1 MRGEEEVDVDLRERE
16 KKPFFLLPSFLTR
29 KHGIF
34 LVLWDSK
41 RLFQVNGIKK
51 KRRSPM
57 GSAFAPHHD

>member
-1 MRGEEEVDVDLRERE
+1 VRGEEEVDVDLRERE

-41 RLFQVNGIKK
+41 RLFPVNGIKK
-51 KRRSPM
+51 KKRSTM
-57 GSAFAPHHD
+57 GSAFAPHQG